1 MSRPDTRLEDGT
13 VPDADLPAGPAA
25 LPQTEIEQ
33 YTKAMLN
40 ILEDFASEKTRLEQM
55 QTATLNIL
63 ADSNEEKTRFEET
76 QRAIFNIL
84 DDFTGE
90 KEMMEQMQR
99 AVFNIL
105 EDFSGEKA
113 RLEDSQRAMI
123 NLLDDFYVERSKSEA
138 ANRELR
144 EAFGALR
151 VAKESADA
159 ANRELEAFSYSV
171 SHDLRTPLQTID
183 GFSLALL
190 EDYGNLLDEKGSDY
204 LRRVRSATQRMGQL
218 IEDLL
223 RLSRLTRSVL
233 NLATVDI
240 SALARKVATE
250 LQESQPE
257 RRVTLTITDGLTVVG
272 DPNLI
277 KVALDNLIGNSWKFT
292 SKKQDAAIQFGTAV
306 VEGTTA
312 YFVRDNGAGFDMT
325 YAHKLFDTF
334 QRLHLEKDFP
344 GTGIGLSLVQRII
357 RRHNGRI
364 WAEGA
369 VGQGATFYFT
379 LNVSGKEP
387 ES

>member
-1 MSRPDTRLEDGT
+1 MPGPRLEDAT
-13 VPDADLPAGPAA
+13 ASPADLHAGPAFH
-25 LPQTEIEQ
+25 QTREVEA

-40 ILEDFASEKTRLEQM
+40 ILEDFAAEKMRLEEM

-63 ADSNEEKTRFEET
+63 ADSNEEKTRYEET
-76 QRAIFNIL
+76 QRAIINIL

-90 KEMMEQMQR
+90 KEMMEQTQR
-99 AVFNIL
+99 ALSNIL
-105 EDFSGEKA
+105 EDFSGEKE
-113 RLEDSQRAMI
+113 RLEESQRAMI
-123 NLLDDFYVERSKSEA
+123 NLLDDFDVERDKTEA

-144 EAFGALR
+144 EAFESLR
-151 VAKESADA
+151 QAKESADA

-171 SHDLRTPLQTID
+171 SHDLRTPLQSID

-190 EDYGNLLDEKGSDY
+190 EDYGNLLDERGSDY

-233 NLATVDI
+233 NLATVNI
-240 SALARKVATE
+240 STLARNVATE
-250 LQESQPE
+250 LQKSQPE
-257 RRVTLTITDGLTVVG
+257 RRVSFSIADGLTVIG

-277 KVALDNLIGNSWKFT
+277 KVVLDNLIGNSWKFT
-292 SKKQDAAIQFGTAV
+292 SKKQEAAIEFGATE
-306 VEGTTA
+306 VEGTTV
-312 YFVRDNGAGFDMT
+312 YFVRDNGAGFDMA
-325 YAHKLFDTF
+325 YADKLFDTF
-334 QRLHLEKDFP
+334 QRLHPEKDFP
-344 GTGIGLSLVQRII
+344 GTGIGLSLVQRIV

-379 LNVSGKEP
+379 LDLTSQGA
-387 ES
+387 SL